1 VTVEELARRT
11 RQRLGARQRR
21 VVPKGPLVQAAV
33 LVPILGH
40 DNARILFAKR
50 TDRVGTHKGQISFP
64 GGVVGVGDA
73 SFEAAAL
80 RECQEEIG
88 LPPEAVELLGALDD
102 SETFATQFIITPLVG
117 VIRRP
122 VTFQPDGQ
130 EIEKVIEVPVESL
143 LDDGNFR
150 VEEWERGGALH
161 PVYFFDYHG
170 ETIWGA
176 TARILKGYLDLVKS
190 DDAG

>member
-11 RQRLGARQRR
+11 RQRLAARQRR

-40 DNARILFAKR
+40 DDARILFAKR
-50 TDRVGTHKGQISFP
+50 TDRGGTHKGQISFP
-64 GGVVGVGDA
+64 GGVVGAGDA

-122 VTFQPDGQ
+122 VTFQPDGH

-161 PVYFFDYHG
+161 SVYFFDYHG

-190 DDAG
+190 ADAG